1 MACPLRATPRLP
13 LPGRS
18 SGGQAAWTCRGPAP
32 GRQVDRSGGVG
43 VSRGH
48 SLRVGESILSVE
60 ECGGHVRGRKGTWH
74 VRTCVWGCDPVWLG
88 LCVCVRSVSMC
99 DQDQACVLVCLCA
112 CARVSVCVGV
122 CARTCVSLC
131 VFVRVCA
138 WVGMWGQGLA
148 CRPGNA
154 LPAQ

>member
-18 SGGQAAWTCRGPAP
+18 SAGQAAWTCRGPAP

-48 SLRVGESILSVE
+48 SLWVGESILSVE
-60 ECGGHVRGRKGTWH
+60 ECRGHVRGRKGTWH
-74 VRTCVWGCDPVWLG
+74 VRACVWGCDPVWLG
-88 LCVCVRSVSMC
+88 LCVCVMGCVHVRSGPG
-99 DQDQACVLVCLCA
+99 LCA
-112 CARVSVCVGV
+112 CVFVCTCVCVWG
-122 CARTCVSLC
+122 C
-131 VFVRVCA
+131 VRVCA

>member
-1 MACPLRATPRLP
+1 M
-13 LPGRS
+13 
-18 SGGQAAWTCRGPAP
+18 
-32 GRQVDRSGGVG
+32 DRSGGVG

-74 VRTCVWGCDPVWLG
+74 VRACVWGCDPVWLG
-88 LCVCVRSVSMC
+88 LCVRVCVCESDGVCPCAIRTRP
-99 DQDQACVLVCLCA
+99 VCLCV
-112 CARVSVCVGV
+112 CVHVHVCLCVGV